1 MFITNPFGRCQQ
13 TGKHWQQ
20 MKQKKLA
27 AAKGLTPQTYMYAFL
42 MSLGYVTPLSGT
54 TSPIHMAHD
63 VAIMERMQGGEEIF
77 TTKEQL
83 HFAKMLGMPGDRV
96 E

>member
-1 MFITNPFGRCQQ
+1 
-13 TGKHWQQ
+13 
-20 MKQKKLA
+20 
-27 AAKGLTPQTYMYAFL
+27 
-42 MSLGYVTPLSGT
+42 
-54 TSPIHMAHD
+54 MAHD